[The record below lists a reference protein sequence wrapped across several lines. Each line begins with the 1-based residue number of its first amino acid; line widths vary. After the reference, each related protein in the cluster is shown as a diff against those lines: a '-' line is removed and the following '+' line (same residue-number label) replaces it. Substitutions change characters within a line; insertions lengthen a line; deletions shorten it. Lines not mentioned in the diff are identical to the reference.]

1 MSRLVWLI
9 LAYKCKKSWWVVSV
23 LDKVYFSQKGGEI
36 LSVVVNILFSGR
48 IFVML
53 KVLDISLYIYI
64 YMYEELKN
72 LCIVDINI
80 LM

>member
-1 MSRLVWLI
+1 
-9 LAYKCKKSWWVVSV
+9 
-23 LDKVYFSQKGGEI
+23 
-36 LSVVVNILFSGR
+36 VVNILFSGR